1 MVDPRAT
8 VDDLTAKARI
18 RNTALDLYATH
29 GEDRIS
35 LRAIAAE
42 AGVAVGLVQHHFKT
56 KAGLRNAVDQLV
68 VDYFAGALAEVPE
81 DASTAVRDDAVRDML
96 QANPAVVDYVR
107 RALLQPNA
115 ADSHLVD
122 VLVDLTQREVRAAR
136 KTGRASTTR
145 RENTQVVAVLARQM
159 GELLLAPMVDAVWAR
174 VAPETKPPRLRVTV
188 DEAGR

>member
-122 VLVDLTQREVRAAR
+122 VLVDLTQREVSAAR

-174 VAPETKPPRLRVTV
+174 VAPDTKPPRLRVTV

>member
-68 VDYFAGALAEVPE
+68 VDYFAGALADVPE

-96 QANPAVVDYVR
+96 RANPAVVDYVR
-107 RALLQPNA
+107 RALLQPNV

-122 VLVDLTQREVRAAR
+122 VIVDLTQREVRAAR

-174 VAPETKPPRLRVTV
+174 VAPDTKPPRLRVTV
-188 DEAGR
+188 DEAGQ

>member
-18 RNTALDLYATH
+18 RNTALDLYAKH

-81 DASTAVRDDAVRDML
+81 DASTAVRDAAVRDML
-96 QANPAVVDYVR
+96 RANPAVVDYVR
-107 RALLQPNA
+107 RALLQPNV

-122 VLVDLTQREVRAAR
+122 VIVDLTQREVRAAR

-159 GELLLAPMVDAVWAR
+159 GELLLAPMVDAVWNR
-174 VAPETKPPRLRVTV
+174 VAPDTKPPRLRVTV
-188 DEAGR
+188 DEAGQ

>member
-18 RNTALDLYATH
+18 RNTALDLYAKH

-81 DASTAVRDDAVRDML
+81 DASTAVRDAAVRDML
-96 QANPAVVDYVR
+96 RANPAVVDYVR
-107 RALLQPNA
+107 RALLQPNV

-122 VLVDLTQREVRAAR
+122 VIVDLTQREVRAAR

-174 VAPETKPPRLRVTV
+174 VAPDTKPPRLRVTV

>member
-18 RNTALDLYATH
+18 RNTALDLYAKH

-56 KAGLRNAVDQLV
+56 KAGLRDAVDQLV
-68 VDYFAGALAEVPE
+68 VDYFANALADVPE
-81 DASTAVRDDAVRDML
+81 SASTAVRDDAVRDML
-96 QANPAVVDYVR
+96 RANPTVVDYVR
-107 RALLQPNA
+107 RALLQPNV
-115 ADSHLVD
+115 ADSHLID
-122 VLVDLTQREVRAAR
+122 VIVDLTQREVRAAR

-159 GELLLAPMVDAVWAR
+159 GELLLAPMVDAVWQR
-174 VAPETKPPRLRVTV
+174 VAPNTKPPRLRVAV
-188 DEAGR
+188 DEAAQ

>member
-18 RNTALDLYATH
+18 RNTALDLYAKH

-68 VDYFAGALAEVPE
+68 VDYFANALAEVPE
-81 DASTAVRDDAVRDML
+81 SASTAVRDDAVRDML
-96 QANPAVVDYVR
+96 RANPTVVDYVR
-107 RALLQPNA
+107 RALLQPNV
-115 ADSHLVD
+115 ADSHLID
-122 VLVDLTQREVRAAR
+122 VIVDLTQREVRAAR

-159 GELLLAPMVDAVWAR
+159 GELLLAPMVDAVWQR
-174 VAPETKPPRLRVTV
+174 VAPDTKPPRLRVAV
-188 DEAGR
+188 DEAAQ

>member
-18 RNTALDLYATH
+18 RNTALDLYAKH

-81 DASTAVRDDAVRDML
+81 DASTAVRDAAVRDML
-96 QANPAVVDYVR
+96 RANPAVVDYVR
-107 RALLQPNA
+107 RALLQPNV

-122 VLVDLTQREVRAAR
+122 VIVDLTQREVRAAR

-174 VAPETKPPRLRVTV
+174 VAPDTKPPRLRVTV
-188 DEAGR
+188 DEAGQ

>member
-18 RNTALDLYATH
+18 RNTALDLYAKH

-35 LRAIAAE
+35 LRAIASE

-56 KAGLRNAVDQLV
+56 KAGLRDAVDQLV
-68 VDYFAGALAEVPE
+68 VDYFANALADVPE
-81 DASTAVRDDAVRDML
+81 SASTAVRDDAVRDML
-96 QANPAVVDYVR
+96 RANPTVVDYVR
-107 RALLQPNA
+107 RALLQPNV
-115 ADSHLVD
+115 ADSHLID
-122 VLVDLTQREVRAAR
+122 VIVDLTQREVRAAR

-159 GELLLAPMVDAVWAR
+159 GELLLAPMVDAVWQR
-174 VAPETKPPRLRVTV
+174 VAPDTKPPRLRVAV
-188 DEAGR
+188 DEAAQ

>member
-8 VDDLTAKARI
+8 VDDLTAKARF

-96 QANPAVVDYVR
+96 RANPAVVDYVR

-174 VAPETKPPRLRVTV
+174 VAPDTKPPRLRVTV

>member
-18 RNTALDLYATH
+18 RNTALDLYAKH

-56 KAGLRNAVDQLV
+56 KAGLRDAVDQLV
-68 VDYFAGALAEVPE
+68 VDYFANALAEVPE
-81 DASTAVRDDAVRDML
+81 SASTAVRDDAVRDML
-96 QANPAVVDYVR
+96 RANPTVVDYVR
-107 RALLQPNA
+107 RALLQPNV
-115 ADSHLVD
+115 ADSHLID
-122 VLVDLTQREVRAAR
+122 VIVDLTQREVRAAR

-159 GELLLAPMVDAVWAR
+159 GELLLAPMVDAVWQR
-174 VAPETKPPRLRVTV
+174 VAPDTEPPRLRVAV
-188 DEAGR
+188 DEAAQ

>member
-96 QANPAVVDYVR
+96 RANPAVVDYVR

-159 GELLLAPMVDAVWAR
+159 GELLLAPMVDAVWQR
-174 VAPETKPPRLRVTV
+174 VAPDTKPPRLRVAV
-188 DEAGR
+188 DEAAQ

>member
-8 VDDLTAKARI
+8 GDDLTAKARI

-68 VDYFAGALAEVPE
+68 VGYFAGALAEVPE

-96 QANPAVVDYVR
+96 RANPAVVDYVR
-107 RALLQPNA
+107 RALLQPNV

-122 VLVDLTQREVRAAR
+122 VIVDLTQREVRAAR

-145 RENTQVVAVLARQM
+145 RENIQVVAVLARQM
-159 GELLLAPMVDAVWAR
+159 GELLLAPMVDAVWQR
-174 VAPETKPPRLRVTV
+174 VAPDTKPPRLRVSV
-188 DEAGR
+188 DEAGQ